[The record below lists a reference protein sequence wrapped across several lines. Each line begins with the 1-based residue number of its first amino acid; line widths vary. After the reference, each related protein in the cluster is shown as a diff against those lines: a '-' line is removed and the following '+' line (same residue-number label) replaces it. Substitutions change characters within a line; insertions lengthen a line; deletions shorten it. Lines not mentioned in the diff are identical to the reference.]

1 MSGTHGWL
9 LGVGGLDE
17 SEVAPK
23 NYPVVETSKKQRRIK
38 PKGSIAERKSRRSSG
53 QNIVALDNPLDST
66 SK

>member
-23 NYPVVETSKKQRRIK
+23 YHSVVETSKRKRKIK
-38 PKGSIAERKSRRSSG
+38 PKGGIAERKSRRSSG
-53 QNIVALDNPLDST
+53 LSIVALDNPLDST

>member
-23 NYPVVETSKKQRRIK
+23 NYPVVETSKKK
-38 PKGSIAERKSRRSSG
+38 EDKTKGEYS
-53 QNIVALDNPLDST
+53 
-66 SK
+66 